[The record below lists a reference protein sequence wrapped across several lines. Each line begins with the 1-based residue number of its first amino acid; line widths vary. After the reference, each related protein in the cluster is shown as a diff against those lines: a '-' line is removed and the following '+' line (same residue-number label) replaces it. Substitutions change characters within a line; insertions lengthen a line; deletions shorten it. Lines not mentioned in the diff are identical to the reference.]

1 MENCIMETR
10 QYAPARFILCESRR
24 ALAEA
29 TATALDSID
38 GVQCL
43 GVARTYRAAR
53 SQLGRQHADV
63 VTIALDFDSDEI
75 EQMAE
80 AAPDTTIA
88 FIADTETLQMRNL
101 QKKCDNVR
109 LVPSDVSL
117 PQLVRLTRNP
127 EEASDTVD
135 NWTPSGLTPRELEVL
150 DLLVKGLN
158 AKGMAAHLH
167 LSIHTA
173 RFHIKGLLAKL
184 NVTSQAEAIVVGIRR
199 GLVSPPA
206 RLQRS

>member
-1 MENCIMETR
+1 METLT
-10 QYAPARFILCESRR
+10 YTPAKFILCESRR

-29 TATALDSID
+29 TAMALDSID

-63 VTIALDFDSDEI
+63 IAVSLDFDFDEI
-75 EQMAE
+75 QQMAL
-80 AAPDTTIA
+80 AAPDAVIA
-88 FIADTETLQMRNL
+88 FLADTETLQMRNV
-101 QKKCDNVR
+101 QRECDNVK

-117 PQLVRLTRNP
+117 PELVRLVRDP
-127 EEASDTVD
+127 ASSSSAERQ
-135 NWTPSGLTPRELEVL
+135 WTPSGLTPRELEIL
-150 DLLVKGLN
+150 NLLVQGLN

-184 NVTSQAEAIVVGIRR
+184 NVTSQAEAIVVGIRQ

>member
-1 MENCIMETR
+1 METLT
-10 QYAPARFILCESRR
+10 QTPARFILCESRR

-29 TATALDSID
+29 TAMALDSIE

-53 SQLGRQHADV
+53 SQLGRQSADV
-63 VTIALDFDSDEI
+63 IAVSLDFDYDEI
-75 EQMAE
+75 RQMSL
-80 AAPDTTIA
+80 AAPNATIA
-88 FIADTETLQMRNL
+88 FLADTQTLQMRNI
-101 QKKCDNVR
+101 QRECDNVT

-117 PQLVRLTRNP
+117 PELVRLVRDP
-127 EEASDTVD
+127 EATAGTEQEWSA
-135 NWTPSGLTPRELEVL
+135 SGLTPRELEIL
-150 DLLVKGLN
+150 DLLVQGLN

-206 RLQRS
+206 RVQRS

>member
-1 MENCIMETR
+1 METLLDT
-10 QYAPARFILCESRR
+10 PARFILCESRR

-29 TATALDSID
+29 TAMALDSID

-53 SQLGRQHADV
+53 SQLSRQHADV
-63 VTIALDFDSDEI
+63 VAISLDFDFDEI
-75 EQMAE
+75 KQMAL

-88 FIADTETLQMRNL
+88 FLADAETLQIRNV
-101 QKKCDNVR
+101 QRECANVTV
-109 LVPSDVSL
+109 VPSDVSL
-117 PQLVRLTRNP
+117 PELVRLARDP
-127 EEASDTVD
+127 VD
-135 NWTPSGLTPRELEVL
+135 STGPDRKWAASGLTPRELEIL
-150 DLLVKGLN
+150 DLLVQGLN

-184 NVTSQAEAIVVGIRR
+184 NVTSQAEAIVVGIQR

-206 RLQRS
+206 RLQRI

>member
-1 MENCIMETR
+1 M
-10 QYAPARFILCESRR
+10 
-24 ALAEA
+24 
-29 TATALDSID
+29 ALDSIE

-53 SQLGRQHADV
+53 SQLGRQPADV
-63 VTIALDFDSDEI
+63 IAVSLDFDFDEI
-75 EQMAE
+75 RQMSL
-80 AAPDTTIA
+80 AAPDATIA
-88 FIADTETLQMRNL
+88 FLADTQTLQMRNI
-101 QKKCDNVR
+101 QRECDNVIF
-109 LVPSDVSL
+109 VPSDVSL
-117 PQLVRLTRNP
+117 PELVRLVRDPAAGAETER
-127 EEASDTVD
+127 EWSA
-135 NWTPSGLTPRELEVL
+135 SGLTPRELEIL
-150 DLLVKGLN
+150 DLLVQGLN

-206 RLQRS
+206 REQRS

>member
-1 MENCIMETR
+1 METLTP
-10 QYAPARFILCESRR
+10 ASARFILCESRR

-29 TATALDSID
+29 TASALDSID

-63 VTIALDFDSDEI
+63 VTVALDFDFDEL
-75 EQMAE
+75 EQMSM

-88 FIADTETLQMRNL
+88 FIADTETLQMRKL
-101 QKKCDNVR
+101 QKTCENVTI
-109 LVPSDVSL
+109 VPSDVSL
-117 PQLVRLTRNP
+117 NELVRLAREPQPRND
-127 EEASDTVD
+127 SDPK
-135 NWTPSGLTPRELEVL
+135 WSASGLTPRELEIL
-150 DLLVKGLN
+150 DLLVQGLN

-206 RLQRS
+206 RVARS

>member
-1 MENCIMETR
+1 METLS
-10 QYAPARFILCESRR
+10 PPKARFILCESRR

-29 TATALDSID
+29 TASALDSIE

-63 VTIALDFDSDEI
+63 VTVALDFDYDEL
-75 EQMAE
+75 EQMSL

-88 FIADTETLQMRNL
+88 FIADTQTLQMRKL
-101 QKKCDNVR
+101 QKTCKNVTM
-109 LVPSDVSL
+109 VPSDVSL
-117 PQLVRLTRNP
+117 AELVRMAREP
-127 EEASDTVD
+127 EAQTDADT
-135 NWTPSGLTPRELEVL
+135 NWSSSGLTPRELEIL
-150 DLLVKGLN
+150 DLLVQGLN

-184 NVTSQAEAIVVGIRR
+184 NVTSQAEAIVVGIRQ

-206 RLQRS
+206 RLARS

>member
-1 MENCIMETR
+1 METLT
-10 QYAPARFILCESRR
+10 YTPARFILCESRR

-29 TATALDSID
+29 TAMALDSIE

-53 SQLGRQHADV
+53 SQLGRQPADV
-63 VTIALDFDSDEI
+63 IAVSLDFDYEEI
-75 EQMAE
+75 RQMSL
-80 AAPDTTIA
+80 AAPDATIA
-88 FIADTETLQMRNL
+88 FLADTQTLQMRNI
-101 QKKCDNVR
+101 QRECDNVT

-117 PQLVRLTRNP
+117 PELVRLVRDPSATA
-127 EEASDTVD
+127 ETQKEWSS
-135 NWTPSGLTPRELEVL
+135 SGLTPRELEIL
-150 DLLVKGLN
+150 DLLVQGLN

-184 NVTSQAEAIVVGIRR
+184 NVTSQAEAIVVGIRQ

-206 RLQRS
+206 RMQRS

>member
-1 MENCIMETR
+1 METLT
-10 QYAPARFILCESRR
+10 YTPARFILCESRR

-29 TATALDSID
+29 TAMALDTID

-63 VTIALDFDSDEI
+63 VAVSLDFDAEEI
-75 EQMAE
+75 TQMSQ
-80 AAPDTTIA
+80 AAPDATIA
-88 FIADTETLQMRNL
+88 FLADTQTLQMRNVQRECPNVTFVPSEVSL
-101 QKKCDNVR
+101 PELVR
-109 LVPSDVSL
+109 LVREPAPSMDTDR
-117 PQLVRLTRNP
+117 QW
-127 EEASDTVD
+127 AS
-135 NWTPSGLTPRELEVL
+135 SGLTPRELEIL
-150 DLLVKGLN
+150 DLLVQGLN
-158 AKGMAAHLH
+158 AKGMASHLH

-184 NVTSQAEAIVVGIRR
+184 NVTSQAEAIVVGIRQ

-206 RLQRS
+206 RMQRS